1 MYPYLNTKVIHKFL
15 SKAQQVKTVQ
25 KLLQLDVFQLPNSL

>member
-1 MYPYLNTKVIHKFL
+1 MHPYLNMKVIHNFL
-15 SKAQQVKTVQ
+15 SEAQQVKTVQ